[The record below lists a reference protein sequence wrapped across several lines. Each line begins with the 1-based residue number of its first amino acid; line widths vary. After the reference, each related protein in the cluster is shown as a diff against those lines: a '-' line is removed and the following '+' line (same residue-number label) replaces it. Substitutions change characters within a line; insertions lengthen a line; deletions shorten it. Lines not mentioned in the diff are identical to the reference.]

1 VREIGYHT
9 YKQFSLARL
18 KNIPAQ
24 VPPNPLL
31 LYDVAMPGTLSG
43 AESAVKRKKKL
54 SAQKPSKRPRAENND
69 DMQSRVLDLE
79 KQILESKKNYNNISA
94 LIKLAKSE
102 SDDGITCFAASV
114 ALCRVFIGLMAA
126 GELTKKQGQ
135 TEKDSVVYRWLQE
148 RYAEYK
154 ASLVQLLAQGV
165 AGPDA
170 LTLCM
175 RLLKNEGVNM
185 RNGSDYS
192 FPITFL
198 REILRS
204 ILGPGVHDTIRNEF
218 CQKYLNKYVDIR
230 FYAISSI
237 E

>member
-1 VREIGYHT
+1 M
-9 YKQFSLARL
+9 
-18 KNIPAQ
+18 Q
-24 VPPNPLL
+24 VFPNPPL
-31 LYDVAMPGTLSG
+31 LYDIAMPGTLSG
-43 AESAVKRKKKL
+43 AESAVKRKKKF
-54 SAQKPSKRPRAENND
+54 SMQKPSKRLRAESIED
-69 DMQSRVLDLE
+69 DVQSRVLDLE

-94 LIKLAKSE
+94 LIKLARSG
-102 SDDGITCFAASV
+102 SDDNATSFAASI

-126 GELTKKQGQ
+126 GELTKKQGH

-148 RYAEYK
+148 RYTEYK
-154 ASLVQLLAQGV
+154 ASLVQLLAQSV

-198 REILRS
+198 KEILRS
-204 ILGPGVHDTIRNEF
+204 ILGPEVDDTIRNEF
-218 CQKYLNKYVDIR
+218 CEKYLNKYVDIR